1 MKGVLKMNTKKY
13 YWLKSNGKVEE
24 VSEKVFNLS
33 VERNLLRPE
42 KPHTLVMV
50 SGRMI
55 RFCWGT
61 ESVWIKKKQLEQILK
76 IRHTIKFKKGQPAS
90 WDELDTLILNLPVK
104 SKKEKEHPISI
115 FDRDCEILVR
125 Y

>member
-1 MKGVLKMNTKKY
+1 MKTKKY

-24 VSEKVFNLS
+24 VSEKVFNIS
-33 VERNLLRPE
+33 VERNFLRSE
-42 KPHTLVMV
+42 KPHILVMV

-55 RFCWGT
+55 RFVYGT
-61 ESVWIKKKQLEQILK
+61 ESVWIKKNQLEQILK
-76 IRHTIKFKKGQPAS
+76 IQHIIKFKKGQPAS

-104 SKKEKEHPISI
+104 SKKGKEHPISI